1 MKMRRSSSKGRRG
14 LRVASVVREVVSK
27 ALVTELNDPRL
38 AFVTVTG
45 VELSADLRFADVRV
59 SVLAG
64 PKEQKGCM
72 RAIQHA
78 HGRIQ
83 NEVAE
88 ALAVKFCP
96 ILRFH
101 PDPSVKRSVE
111 ISALIRQARAED
123 EAARAD
129 RIRRGVE
136 SPDAAPQVPEESPPV
151 MRGAE
156 DESDEDQE
164 EDDEFEDDEEDG
176 EEDGDEEEDEE
187 EDEEDEDGPAD
198 EDEDLQEDEDY

>member
-1 MKMRRSSSKGRRG
+1 MKMRRRSPKGRRG

-45 VELSADLRFADVRV
+45 VDIAADLRFADVRI
-59 SVLAG
+59 SVLGDA
-64 PKEQKGCM
+64 KTQKDCM
-72 RAIQHA
+72 RGIRHA

-96 ILRFH
+96 TLRFH
-101 PDPSVKRSVE
+101 IDASVKKSVE
-111 ISALIRQARAED
+111 ISAIIRQARAED

-136 SPDAAPQVPEESPPV
+136 TPGEPPEPPEESAPV
-151 MRGAE
+151 LRKP
-156 DESDEDQE
+156 
-164 EDDEFEDDEEDG
+164 
-176 EEDGDEEEDEE
+176 DEEEDEE
-187 EDEEDEDGPAD
+187 EDEDDEFEEDDEDLDD
-198 EDEDLQEDEDY
+198 EDEDLDEDDDDLDDEEDDDDEDGGGDEDDE